1 MYSCQGAQHSAARAL
16 SAASSPHRA
25 PAAPGAGPPS
35 APGCTTGVRGWES
48 SHVPSPQENTNTKHP
63 CKEAPSL
70 KSNARACPQGCR
82 GPRCV
87 WHRTGQWL
95 PVALL
100 PAAGRLPGRR
110 SRGAQRHTFA
120 SRSPSALGTCRV
132 SLCAASVL
140 FPSRK
145 TTAPSSIP
153 SCKRNRAKHPGD
165 SAEGQK
171 YLEAD
176 PAPAHANKSSA
187 TAFSGSRIR
196 GPEGA
201 AKIFPSSTLRGRSS
215 NSPRD
220 LWKEA

>member
-1 MYSCQGAQHSAARAL
+1 MHEHAPRAVGDLGACGTALGNGSRLLCSQLQGGCRAG
-16 SAASSPHRA
+16 
-25 PAAPGAGPPS
+25 GAGEH
-35 APGCTTGVRGWES
+35 RGT
-48 SHVPSPQENTNTKHP
+48 PSPAVP
-63 CKEAPSL
+63 PPPWG
-70 KSNARACPQGCR
+70 RAG
-82 GPRCV
+82 
-87 WHRTGQWL
+87 
-95 PVALL
+95 
-100 PAAGRLPGRR
+100 
-110 SRGAQRHTFA
+110 
-120 SRSPSALGTCRV
+120 SPSAWHPFYFRAERPQLRPRYLPAKET
-132 SLCAASVL
+132 
-140 FPSRK
+140 
-145 TTAPSSIP
+145 
-153 SCKRNRAKHPGD
+153 AKHPGD